1 MTTRSLD
8 LDLRGKSLEEVT
20 KILRDNGFKIAVS
33 QSSMWDD
40 REIFLKQRPPGW
52 VGPPVHVVWIDV
64 DEAHLLTVTIFN
76 GKKITL
82 TARHDLHLFDRPPG
96 EPPGQDW
103 SAIPTGMITA

>member
-1 MTTRSLD
+1 MTARQLD

-20 KILRDNGFKIAVS
+20 KILQDNGFKVTS
-33 QSSMWDD
+33 SKTSMWDD
-40 REIFLKQRPPGW
+40 REIYLGQRPPGS

-82 TARHDLHLFDRPPG
+82 TSRHDLHLFDRPPDY
-96 EPPGQDW
+96 PTGQDW
-103 SAIPTGMITA
+103 SAIPTGRVTA